1 MGADG
6 VSLCEPIVLKVS
18 ASEEEVQSK
27 DSQLIKSTII
37 NSVSSVNIAII
48 IDDVI
53 NREPR
58 FLQKQ

>member
-1 MGADG
+1 MGNGD
-6 VSLCEPIVLKVS
+6 VDLCQPIVLKVTATEVITNNELPHTKGS
-18 ASEEEVQSK
+18 SISDISEI
-27 DSQLIKSTII
+27 D
-37 NSVSSVNIAII
+37 IAII

>member
-1 MGADG
+1 MGNGD
-6 VSLCEPIVLKVS
+6 VDLCQPIVLKVTATEVIS
-18 ASEEEVQSK
+18 KNESPRTESSSTSDISEI
-27 DSQLIKSTII
+27 D
-37 NSVSSVNIAII
+37 IAII

>member
-1 MGADG
+1 MGNGNVD
-6 VSLCEPIVLKVS
+6 LCQPIVLKITATEIISIEEQKRTKNYS
-18 ASEEEVQSK
+18 APEMSEI
-27 DSQLIKSTII
+27 D
-37 NSVSSVNIAII
+37 IAII